1 MDDTGCSNSKPP
13 VMTKRSFSAAAALS
27 ILLICPSVGATP
39 SESDLA
45 ISNVRVITGTGEVLR
60 DAEVVVSRGRI
71 LSVGQ
76 RLAETTAKVQIDG
89 RGKTLLPGLIDA
101 HVHILLGRTVTD
113 EESLARLIREEL
125 QATLD
130 GFLSHGVTTIRSVGD
145 HWPQV
150 LEVRRGL
157 AEGKIRGPRLLI
169 SGPVL
174 TAPGGHP
181 AATVCRNN
189 EFCRTHLAAEISSE
203 EEARETVQELA
214 DGGVEAIKL
223 VVDDF
228 ARFSRSV
235 LPQLSFDLVGTI
247 VEAAHKRGIKVVG
260 HIIEASTAAQ
270 ALKLG
275 LDGFVHPPV
284 AGEEEFGRLLSAL
297 RERPVPVV
305 STLTLGGGR
314 AQRRKGVVKTLA
326 EAGIPIVVGTDYVA
340 RGPAR
345 SREWSPGGRTVRELE
360 LLVEAGLSPRA
371 AIRAATRD
379 AAAHLGILDLAG
391 TVEAGK
397 TADLVL
403 VDGNPLSDIS
413 ALWSTELVLKAGQI
427 VADKRAR

>member
-1 MDDTGCSNSKPP
+1 MGSVRSGAAPGTSATG
-13 VMTKRSFSAAAALS
+13 
-27 ILLICPSVGATP
+27 
-39 SESDLA
+39 
-45 ISNVRVITGTGEVLR
+45 
-60 DAEVVVSRGRI
+60 
-71 LSVGQ
+71 
-76 RLAETTAKVQIDG
+76 
-89 RGKTLLPGLIDA
+89 
-101 HVHILLGRTVTD
+101 GRTVTD

-284 AGEEEFGRLLSAL
+284 AGE
-297 RERPVPVV
+297 
-305 STLTLGGGR
+305 
-314 AQRRKGVVKTLA
+314 
-326 EAGIPIVVGTDYVA
+326 
-340 RGPAR
+340 
-345 SREWSPGGRTVRELE
+345 
-360 LLVEAGLSPRA
+360 
-371 AIRAATRD
+371 
-379 AAAHLGILDLAG
+379 
-391 TVEAGK
+391 
-397 TADLVL
+397 
-403 VDGNPLSDIS
+403 
-413 ALWSTELVLKAGQI
+413 
-427 VADKRAR
+427 